1 MTDRV
6 ALHNYQNS
14 CAVLIGTS
22 SYANLEDVP
31 AASSLRRLHGLL
43 KSDLCGWP
51 SEKIT
56 VIEDARRP
64 GDLHYQLIQAFH
76 DVNDVAL
83 FYFVGHGLTDDEDQ
97 LCLGLVESDN
107 TPHLRGST
115 SLEFRDVRDALL
127 RSRAETKILILDCCF
142 AGQATQIRNTLA
154 VSELADQAGGTGAYT
169 MAACQPYGTA
179 SFDQDGPDPQ
189 THFTKYLVDLIQAG
203 IPDQPAE
210 LLLRPIFRRLTE
222 RLAADGHPRP
232 AERNVDQGGDFP
244 FAYNAAPV
252 QVQVDFPTALQQL
265 GVRLSRIEGY
275 FSALAEQ
282 TGHGAP
288 VAADETP
295 DPARADRALVVPAS
309 PDQAAGGPPDGQAR
323 RIAALLARAADL
335 LQVRNGAQFR
345 EVEAQLRELGASA
358 RPTAA
363 LRTSMGSITIRLFP
377 DYAPEA
383 VRNFIELARG
393 TRLWIDPREREL
405 FLRQGDRLYDGT
417 VFHRVV
423 HDLLIQGGDPTGTGS
438 GGPGYRQANELH
450 RDLTFDQPFM
460 VAMANSGES
469 SNGSQFFITV
479 SAAAWLTG
487 KHTIFGEVIDNSAV
501 AVEISRVPVDTRN
514 RPVEDVVLES
524 VRISEGKTS
533 TTG

>member
-1 MTDRV
+1 
-6 ALHNYQNS
+6 
-14 CAVLIGTS
+14 
-22 SYANLEDVP
+22 
-31 AASSLRRLHGLL
+31 
-43 KSDLCGWP
+43 
-51 SEKIT
+51 
-56 VIEDARRP
+56 
-64 GDLHYQLIQAFH
+64 
-76 DVNDVAL
+76 
-83 FYFVGHGLTDDEDQ
+83 
-97 LCLGLVESDN
+97 
-107 TPHLRGST
+107 
-115 SLEFRDVRDALL
+115 
-127 RSRAETKILILDCCF
+127 
-142 AGQATQIRNTLA
+142 
-154 VSELADQAGGTGAYT
+154 
-169 MAACQPYGTA
+169 
-179 SFDQDGPDPQ
+179 
-189 THFTKYLVDLIQAG
+189 
-203 IPDQPAE
+203 
-210 LLLRPIFRRLTE
+210 
-222 RLAADGHPRP
+222 
-232 AERNVDQGGDFP
+232 
-244 FAYNAAPV
+244 
-252 QVQVDFPTALQQL
+252 
-265 GVRLSRIEGY
+265 
-275 FSALAEQ
+275 
-282 TGHGAP
+282 
-288 VAADETP
+288 
-295 DPARADRALVVPAS
+295 
-309 PDQAAGGPPDGQAR
+309 
-323 RIAALLARAADL
+323 
-335 LQVRNGAQFR
+335 
-345 EVEAQLRELGASA
+345 
-358 RPTAA
+358 
-363 LRTSMGSITIRLFP
+363 MGSITIRLFP